1 MLGKFGVI
9 MADPPWEIHQDLPYG
24 TMADE
29 EMRRMGLGAL
39 QDEGVIFLW
48 VTGAQAPAGHVGF
61 RVLDFAPHGP
71 GRAAGRGRHLP
82 LGHRCASGSRHV
94 GCWDTRRMGLGALQ
108 DEGVIFLWVTGALAP
123 AGHVVEVQVIGWL
136 IMHRMINLGQLQDE
150 GVFFQWVTSALARPC
165 HVVIPAVLH
174 VPGPIAGC
182 QSSNPD
188 ALLVRAESRSCNY
201 GRARHGAGAR
211 VPGDLGLQARG

>member
-61 RVLDFAPHGP
+61 HVRFCAKWAWARCRM
-71 GRAAGRGRHLP
+71 RASSS
-82 LGHRCASGSRHV
+82 SGSPV
-94 GCWDTRRMGLGALQ
+94 RRRQQ
-108 DEGVIFLWVTGALAP
+108 D
-123 AGHVVEVQVIGWL
+123 
-136 IMHRMINLGQLQDE
+136 M
-150 GVFFQWVTSALARPC
+150 
-165 HVVIPAVLH
+165 
-174 VPGPIAGC
+174 
-182 QSSNPD
+182 
-188 ALLVRAESRSCNY
+188 
-201 GRARHGAGAR
+201 
-211 VPGDLGLQARG
+211 